1 MVGEQDIVISV
12 TTSFEAML
20 CRTFRKG
27 ASGHLLIYGPCGGS
41 VIMTGWT
48 MFMHAMHFRAILVA
62 RTCTASRGH
71 VVSAHA
77 PCKQSSPDGKE
88 GDHILA
94 KRQVG

>member
-27 ASGHLLIYGPCGGS
+27 ASGHLPIHGPCGGS
-41 VIMTGWT
+41 LIMTGWT

-62 RTCTASRGH
+62 TASRGH

-77 PCKQSSPDGKE
+77 PCKQSSPDGTE